1 MDVIVDDCCT
11 NEFETMLQYNNIEY
25 SSINLG
31 PTFGDIQRNELPGD
45 KFAKRDKF
53 PDYTNLMDQIDNIA
67 SDTSKIKKR
76 VISRTFDKIE
86 LFVLEMVTNPKN
98 PGVFIISGEQ
108 GGDWLSPSV
117 LMNFINKIL
126 KHDSDLAELNRY
138 YNFYFAPLANP
149 DGYIYSWA
157 KDVFWV
163 KNRNAFFPQT
173 KCRDDSEYAI
183 GVDIDRN
190 WFFGE
195 NNDDNIC
202 YSLYIGP
209 SSLSEKETKAFSEY
223 VNSIADK
230 LMAFINLR
238 GSGQRIITI
247 PYGHTLDYSSNH
259 NVMMSIL
266 RSANHRVQSEHRVKY
281 LYERTSKYFY
291 NFSGNSC
298 DWVKKK
304 LNVPIVYMM
313 HLQNVEEILMSPKDI
328 EPLTREFTTIIKET
342 LVIARNIYGPL
353 FNSKN
358 MLFVSI
364 KTKCILVLNFLF
376 LLSINI

>member
-86 LFVLEMVTNPKN
+86 LFVLEM
-98 PGVFIISGEQ
+98 
-108 GGDWLSPSV
+108 
-117 LMNFINKIL
+117 
-126 KHDSDLAELNRY
+126 
-138 YNFYFAPLANP
+138 
-149 DGYIYSWA
+149 
-157 KDVFWV
+157 DVFWV